1 VRELIGDLRYT
12 VRGMLR
18 EPAFTLVAV
27 ATIALGIGVNSTIFS
42 LVNAVL
48 LRPLAVERPD
58 GLVNVYGHAATST
71 AHDAS
76 SYPNFLDY
84 RSTTTTLSGMMAYTN
99 FFANLSIAGSSE
111 LVAGEIVSED
121 YFRVLGVRP
130 ALGRDFSPDEFQRP
144 GSGPVAILSHP
155 FWQSRFAADP
165 SVIGGTFRM
174 NGVVYTVIG
183 IAPRGFGGM
192 LRGINAQM
200 WVPLSMVEEVEPL
213 GNRRGIMQG
222 TGSSRLDE
230 RGVHFL
236 WVAGRM
242 KPGVRVDQ
250 VRAELTAIAAGL
262 ATAFPETNELERVK
276 VVALNDVL
284 VNPDLDG
291 ALAPAGLVLLGAVGL
306 VLLVACANLAN
317 MMLARASARR
327 REFAVRLSLGAT
339 RARLIRQL
347 LVESVTLAMAGGAIA
362 MLLAYVM
369 AGFIAQLRPPL
380 PLDISLNIGPDW
392 RVLFF
397 TLAVAAAT
405 GILFGLL
412 PALRA
417 SRPDLLPAL
426 RDSGHGMAPRPGHWA
441 RRWTLRDSL
450 VVVQVAVSVV
460 LLVCGALLVRSLA
473 VGGRS
478 DLGYDVDR
486 TAQISLSTDMNG
498 YSPEQAGP
506 FLELAKLRLLAVP
519 GVEAV
524 GTASRTPLSLNNN
537 GFGLFIDGRQS
548 SSHDAP
554 YIVDG
559 ASVDEDYFRA
569 LGLRL
574 VAGRG
579 IEAADRDE
587 RRRVAVLT
595 RAAATR
601 FWPGEDAVGR
611 EFRTSWE
618 GRPWTVVGIVEDYR
632 VDTPGEVPK
641 AYLHLPLSRE
651 SSYANFLVRTRTG
664 AADVVPLLEQ
674 ELRAIDP
681 DLVFL
686 ETGTLR
692 NLADVRLFPLRAGA
706 WLIGAFGVLA
716 LLLAAVGIYGV
727 ISYAV
732 GQRTREIGVRKAL
745 GATTGG
751 ILGMVLRQGMLLV
764 AAGAA
769 MGAILAAVSA
779 RLLASVLFVGSFDVI
794 SFGAAALILCVVAA
808 VANWIPARR
817 AARVEPMVVLR
828 SQ

>member
-1 VRELIGDLRYT
+1 VREIMGDLRYT
-12 VRGMLR
+12 LRGLLR

-48 LRPLAVERPD
+48 LRPLAVERS
-58 GLVNVYGHAATST
+58 GELVTIYGHAATST

-76 SYPNFLDY
+76 SYLNFRDY
-84 RSTTTTLSGMMAYTN
+84 RSATTSLSDMMAYTN
-99 FFANLSIAGSSE
+99 FFANLSIDGSSE

-130 ALGRDFSPDEFQRP
+130 ALGRDFSADEFQVA
-144 GSGPVAILSHP
+144 GSGPVVILSHP

-165 SVIGGTFRM
+165 SVVGQTLRM

-183 IAPRGFGGM
+183 VAPRGFGGM
-192 LRGINAQM
+192 MRGINAQM
-200 WVPLSMVEEVEPL
+200 WVPLSMVEAVTPL
-213 GNRRGIMQG
+213 GSQRGTIRG
-222 TGSSRLDE
+222 TGNTRLDE

-236 WVAGRM
+236 WVTGRM
-242 KPGVRVDQ
+242 NPGVRVAQ
-250 VRAELTAIAAGL
+250 VRAELTSIAAGL
-262 ATAFPETNELERVK
+262 ATTYPESNELERVK
-276 VVALNDVL
+276 VVAMNDVL

-327 REFAVRLSLGAT
+327 REFALRLSLGAT
-339 RARLIRQL
+339 RFRLIRQL
-347 LVESVTLAMAGGAIA
+347 LVESMTLALAGGAIA
-362 MLLAYVM
+362 MLLAYM
-369 AGFIAQLRPPL
+369 LAALIAQLRPPL
-380 PLDISLNIGPDW
+380 PLDISLDIAPDW
-392 RVLFF
+392 RVLVF
-397 TLAVAAAT
+397 TLCVAAAT

-426 RDSGHGMAPRPGHWA
+426 RDSGHGVAPRA
-441 RRWTLRDSL
+441 RRLALRDSL

-473 VGGRS
+473 VGSRI

-486 TAQISLSTDMNG
+486 TAHISLSTEMNG
-498 YSPEQAGP
+498 YSPEQAAP
-506 FLELAKLRLLAVP
+506 FLELAKLRLLEVP

-548 SSHDAP
+548 SAHDAP
-554 YIVDG
+554 FIVDG
-559 ASVDEDYFRA
+559 ARVDEDYFRA
-569 LGLRL
+569 LGLR
-574 VAGRG
+574 VVEGRG
-579 IEAADRDE
+579 IEAADRNE
-587 RRRVAVLT
+587 GRRVAVLT
-595 RAAATR
+595 RAAVAR

-632 VDTPGEVPK
+632 VDTPGELPK
-641 AYLHLPLSRE
+641 AYLHLPLARE
-651 SSYANFLVRTRTG
+651 STFANFIVRTHTG
-664 AADVVPLLEQ
+664 AAGMVPLLEQ
-674 ELRAIDP
+674 QLRAVDP

-686 ETGTLR
+686 ETGSLR
-692 NLADVRLFPLRAGA
+692 KLADVRLFPLRAGA
-706 WLIGAFGVLA
+706 WLIGAFGILA
-716 LLLAAVGIYGV
+716 LLLAAVGMYGV
-727 ISYAV
+727 ISYSV

-745 GATTGG
+745 GASTGSV
-751 ILGMVLRQGMLLV
+751 LGMVLHQGMLLV

-769 MGAILAAVSA
+769 MGAVLAAVSA
-779 RLLASVLFVGSFDVI
+779 RLLSSVLYVGSFDLL
-794 SFGAAALILCVVAA
+794 SFGAAALVLAAVAA
-808 VANWIPARR
+808 FANWIPARR
-817 AARVEPMVVLR
+817 AAKIEPMVVLR

>member
-1 VRELIGDLRYT
+1 VGEIIGDLRYT
-12 VRGMLR
+12 LRGMLR

-48 LRPLAVERPD
+48 LRPLAVERP
-58 GLVNVYGHAATST
+58 GELVNIYGHAATST

-84 RSTTTTLSGMMAYTN
+84 RSATTTLSDMMAYTN
-99 FFANLSIAGSSE
+99 FFASLSIDGSSE
-111 LVAGEIVSED
+111 LVAGEIVSQD

-130 ALGRDFSPDEFQRP
+130 ALGRDFSPDEFQVP
-144 GSGPVAILSHP
+144 GSGPVVILSHP
-155 FWQSRFAADP
+155 FWHSRFGGDP
-165 SVIGGTFRM
+165 SVIGQTFRM

-192 LRGINAQM
+192 LRGINSQM
-200 WVPLSMVEEVEPL
+200 WVPLSMVDAVEPL
-213 GNRRGIMQG
+213 GNRRVTMHG
-222 TGSSRLDE
+222 TGGSLLDE
-230 RGVHFL
+230 RGMHFL
-236 WVAGRM
+236 WAGGRM
-242 KPGVRVDQ
+242 KPGVHVAQ
-250 VRAELTAIAAGL
+250 VRAELTGIAAAL
-262 ATAFPETNELERVK
+262 ATTYPESNELERVE

-317 MMLARASARR
+317 MMLARASGRR

-339 RARLIRQL
+339 RPRLIRQL
-347 LVESVTLAMAGGAIA
+347 LVESMTLAMAGGAIA
-362 MLLAYVM
+362 MLLAYGL
-369 AGFIAQLRPPL
+369 AGLIAQLRPPL
-380 PLDISLNIGPDW
+380 PLDISLDVAPDW
-392 RVLFF
+392 RVLLF
-397 TLAVAAAT
+397 TLCVAAAT
-405 GILFGLL
+405 GVLFGLL

-426 RDSGHGMAPRPGHWA
+426 RESGHGQAPRG
-441 RRWTLRDSL
+441 RRLALRDSL
-450 VVVQVAVSVV
+450 VVAQVAVSVV

-473 VGGRS
+473 VGSRA

-498 YSPEQAGP
+498 YSPAQAGP
-506 FLELAKLRLLAVP
+506 FLELAKLRLLEVP

-537 GFGLFIDGRQS
+537 GFGLFIDGRQNS
-548 SSHDAP
+548 AHDAP
-554 YIVDG
+554 YMVDG
-559 ASVDEDYFRA
+559 ASIDEDYFRA
-569 LGLRL
+569 LGLRV

-611 EFRTSWE
+611 EFRTSWD
-618 GRPWTVVGIVEDYR
+618 GRPWTVVGVVEDYR
-632 VDTPGEVPK
+632 VNTPGEAPQ

-651 SSYANFLVRTRTG
+651 STFANFIVQTRTG
-664 AADVVPLLEQ
+664 AAGMVPLLEQ
-674 ELRAIDP
+674 QLRAIDP
-681 DLVFL
+681 ELVFL
-686 ETGTLR
+686 ETGALR
-692 NLADVRLFPLRAGA
+692 KLADVRLFPLRAGA
-706 WLIGAFGVLA
+706 WLIGAFGILA

-727 ISYAV
+727 ISYSV

-745 GATTGG
+745 GATTGSV
-751 ILGMVLRQGMLLV
+751 LGMVLRQGMLLV
-764 AAGAA
+764 VVGAA
-769 MGAILAAVSA
+769 MGAVLAAVSA
-779 RLLASVLFVGSFDVI
+779 RLLSSVLFVGSFDLI
-794 SFGAAALILCVVAA
+794 SFGAAAMVLAAVAA
-808 VANWIPARR
+808 FANWIPARR
-817 AARVEPMVVLR
+817 AASVEPMVVLR